1 MSESKI
7 MPVFK
12 NIMSLQEG
20 INSLFNDFLFG
31 SSFPL
36 IDVKE
41 TDKTIDIVAD
51 IPGFTEKDIEVT
63 IDGDVLVLKGN
74 KNEEKEKKDENYY
87 YKERVYN
94 SFYRQIQ
101 IPKKVDTDQI
111 KATFKD
117 GTLTINLPKSEKYS
131 VIKIEVNK

>member
-1 MSESKI
+1 MSEKKDI
-7 MPVFK
+7 IPVFK
-12 NIMSLQEG
+12 NMLSLQEG
-20 INSLFNDFLFG
+20 INSLFNDFFG